1 MARPRGHGG
10 GKLRAA
16 GLPRRVSARSRR
28 HRDLCGASGAAPP
41 RHGLGSRPPRP
52 RRPEW
57 AGGTGTR
64 FPRGAGSA
72 CGRAGTPERP
82 PHPAREP
89 PDLAVSGSGAASPPP
104 RHRVACRQRA
114 LRSQRP
120 SIQAGRVAGSWA
132 PGAPPSHAFAAA
144 GWRIQP
150 QSHPWGE
157 DGRPKL
163 AQLPCLPVGA
173 QWSSGTQTPSC
184 FSKMGQLS

>member
-1 MARPRGHGG
+1 MARRRGHGG

-64 FPRGAGSA
+64 FPRGARSA
-72 CGRAGTPERP
+72 CGRAGTAESP

-89 PDLAVSGSGAASPPP
+89 PDPAVSGPGAATAPRRVPPAGPPQPETLNPSWAGRWVLGP
-104 RHRVACRQRA
+104 RGTPLARFCSGWMADSA
-114 LRSQRP
+114 SEP
-120 SIQAGRVAGSWA
+120 SIGGRTGGQSS
-132 PGAPPSHAFAAA
+132 PSFPASRSVPS
-144 GWRIQP
+144 GPRGP
-150 QSHPWGE
+150 
-157 DGRPKL
+157 RPRLVFLK
-163 AQLPCLPVGA
+163 
-173 QWSSGTQTPSC
+173 
-184 FSKMGQLS
+184 

>member
-1 MARPRGHGG
+1 MARRRGHGG

-64 FPRGAGSA
+64 FPRGARSA
-72 CGRAGTPERP
+72 CGRAGTAERP

-89 PDLAVSGSGAASPPP
+89 PDPAVSGPGAATAPRRVPPAGP
-104 RHRVACRQRA
+104 PQPET
-114 LRSQRP
+114 LNP
-120 SIQAGRVAGSWA
+120 SWAGRWVLGPRGTPLARFCSGWMADSA
-132 PGAPPSHAFAAA
+132 SEPSMGGGREAKARPASLPPG
-144 GWRIQP
+144 R
-150 QSHPWGE
+150 
-157 DGRPKL
+157 
-163 AQLPCLPVGA
+163 CPVVLG
-173 QWSSGTQTPSC
+173 GPDPVL
-184 FSKMGQLS
+184 FF